1 MSGAQEDFSVMAY
14 HALGATMASQD
25 IALTM
30 AEMIF
35 KDVFGEDNFKTQ
47 LPLKLADGGDRWII
61 EGSRNAED
69 YTVPEGE
76 FHDGPALIEILKANC
91 QVLKLTQLAY

>member
-1 MSGAQEDFSVMAY
+1 MPKAQEDFSVMAY
-14 HALGATMASQD
+14 HALGAAMASQE

-35 KDVFGEDNFKTQ
+35 KEVFGEDDFKTQ
-47 LPLKLADGGDRWII
+47 VPLKLTDAGDRWIV

-69 YTVPEGE
+69 HPMPEGE
-76 FHDGPALIEILKANC
+76 YHDGRALIEILKANC
-91 QVLKLTQLAY
+91 QVLKLTQLTY